1 MPNRPLDDI
10 PIKSQ
15 AFNLA
20 FVNRV
25 FINDDDIDRQDE
37 EQNSSQIIEVKHLN
51 GTLPTFHKK
60 NKARPLFRGIS
71 DSITRG
77 DLVLVTL
84 IGKKFY
90 YIGPLNTFNEPSFS
104 NAPFYSP
111 LLEDRDSKEKKNIIQ
126 TGDGLAYK
134 GYGKDYPRNELGTS
148 KLEKSK
154 NTEMDLLSD
163 SAYNISKHSDLLLE
177 GRHGNGIRIGSK
189 NIFPVLNISN
199 NNASS
204 REELPSEGSL
214 ISLLSNGS
222 IRQNFNLSTNF
233 LLSTD
238 IFDDASNYVL
248 NKGND
253 GGESIF
259 DYNFGDLNERTPS
272 NQILIT
278 SDKITFDA
286 RGINGD
292 FTISS
297 NRNINF
303 GSKKNFTLNNPG
315 QSVINSGNI
324 YLGEPAKSKKEPV
337 VLGDELR
344 KVLEDIVKILKNAHA
359 LVQGVPIPLVDATGA
374 LLYESKSEVLEKP
387 EKTLTEILENLKQ
400 REQDDN
406 EVYQDGVTTFLSKHH
421 FIEQNRSTNEG

>member
-37 EQNSSQIIEVKHLN
+37 EYNSSQIIEVKHLN
-51 GTLPTFHKK
+51 GTLPTFHRKV
-60 NKARPLFRGIS
+60 KARPLFRGIS

-84 IGKKFY
+84 IGKKSY
-90 YIGPLNTFNEPSFS
+90 YIGPLNTFNEPNFS

-111 LLEDRDSKEKKNIIQ
+111 LLEDRDSKEKKNVKKH
-126 TGDGLAYK
+126 T
-134 GYGKDYPRNELGTS
+134 GYGEDYPGNLLGTS

-154 NTEMDLLSD
+154 NTEMDLLPD
-163 SAYNISKHSDLLLE
+163 STYNVSKHSDLLLE

-189 NIFPVLNISN
+189 NVFPVLNISN
-199 NNASS
+199 NNGPNK
-204 REELPSEGSL
+204 EELPSEGSL

-286 RGINGD
+286 RGTNGD
-292 FTISS
+292 FTVSS

-344 KVLEDIVKILKNAHA
+344 KVLEDIIKILKNAHA

-374 LLYESKSEVLEKP
+374 FLYESKSEVLEKP
-387 EKTLTEILENLKQ
+387 EKTLTEILENLTQ

-406 EVYQDGVTTFLSKHH
+406 GVYQDGVTSFLSKHH
-421 FIEQNRSTNEG
+421 FIETNRSTNEG

>member
-1 MPNRPLDDI
+1 M
-10 PIKSQ
+10 
-15 AFNLA
+15 
-20 FVNRV
+20 
-25 FINDDDIDRQDE
+25 
-37 EQNSSQIIEVKHLN
+37 
-51 GTLPTFHKK
+51 
-60 NKARPLFRGIS
+60 
-71 DSITRG
+71 
-77 DLVLVTL
+77 
-84 IGKKFY
+84 
-90 YIGPLNTFNEPSFS
+90 
-104 NAPFYSP
+104 
-111 LLEDRDSKEKKNIIQ
+111 
-126 TGDGLAYK
+126 
-134 GYGKDYPRNELGTS
+134 
-148 KLEKSK
+148 EKSK
-154 NTEMDLLSD
+154 NTEMDLLPD
-163 SAYNISKHSDLLLE
+163 STYNVSKHSDLLLE

-189 NIFPVLNISN
+189 NVFPVLNISN
-199 NNASS
+199 NNGPNK
-204 REELPSEGSL
+204 EELPSEGSL

-303 GSKKNFTLNNPG
+303 GAKRNFTLNNSG
-315 QSVINSGNI
+315 YSVINSGNI

-344 KVLEDIVKILKNAHA
+344 KMLEDITKILKNAHA
-359 LVQGVPIPLVDATGA
+359 LVQGVPVPLTDALGTP
-374 LLYESKSEVLEKP
+374 LNQSKSVALESP
-387 EKTLTEILENLKQ
+387 ILTLTEIV
-400 REQDDN
+400 EQLTARTETEDDN
-406 EVYQDGVTTFLSKHH
+406 GNINYGKDGPNFLSHH
-421 FIEQNRSTNEG
+421 HYIEQNNRSNNEG